1 MEPQCQVRLEVF
13 EGPLDLLLHLINK
26 NRLDI
31 ADIPIALV
39 TAQYLEY
46 LDFMQALDLVVAG
59 EYLVMAATLIQI
71 KSRMLLPGPEPFD
84 PEDDPRFEITRPLRE
99 LVEMRRLARDI
110 DARAMLGR
118 DVFTRDGDFYDL
130 LGKEWASQELLKDNT
145 PDNPV
150 DERIEADLLDLIS
163 AFRSVFEK
171 MHLPRIIEIE
181 EARCDL
187 ALSMGYIMDRISGDG
202 TLSCHDLFSIGDR
215 RRAVC
220 MFIALLELARQGKV
234 RLIQDAWHG
243 DIIVLMRKASVSAPA
258 AYAH

>member
-1 MEPQCQVRLEVF
+1 MEPQCQVKLEVF

-46 LDFMQALDLVVAG
+46 LGFMQALDLAVAG

-71 KSRMLLPGPEPFD
+71 KSRMLLPGPEPFG
-84 PEDDPRFEITRPLRE
+84 PEDDPRFEITRPLKE
-99 LVEMRRLARDI
+99 LIEMKEAARRL
-110 DARAMLGR
+110 DARAVLGR
-118 DVFTRDGDFYDL
+118 DVFARDGDFYDL
-130 LGKEWASQELLKDNT
+130 SAKEGAHPGFLKDSL
-145 PDNPV
+145 V
-150 DERIEADLLDLIS
+150 DERIEADLIDLIS
-163 AFRSVFEK
+163 AFRSVLGK
-171 MHLPRIIEIE
+171 GRLPRVIEIE

-187 ALSMGYIMDRISGDG
+187 ALSMEHIMDRVSGDVI
-202 TLSCHDLFSIGDR
+202 LSCHDLFASGDR

-234 RLIQDAWHG
+234 RLVQETGDG
-243 DIIVLMRKASVSAPA
+243 DIVILLRGTG
-258 AYAH
+258 

>member
-13 EGPLDLLLHLINK
+13 EGPLDLLLHLIHR

-31 ADIPIALV
+31 TDIPIALV

-71 KSRMLLPGPEPFD
+71 KSRMLLPRPEPVD
-84 PEDDPRFEITRPLRE
+84 PEDDPRFEITRPLKE
-99 LVEMRRLARDI
+99 LMEMKEAARRLDS
-110 DARAMLGR
+110 RAILGR
-118 DVFTRDGDFYDL
+118 DVFTREGDFYDL
-130 LGKEWASQELLKDNT
+130 LPQEPLKKGL
-145 PDNPV
+145 V
-150 DERIEADLLDLIS
+150 DDPIDDRIEADLFDLIS
-163 AFRSVFEK
+163 AFRAVLGK
-171 MHLPRIIEIE
+171 RRLPMVIEIE

-215 RRAVC
+215 RRAIC

-234 RLIQDAWHG
+234 RLIQDVWHG
-243 DIIVLMRKASVSAPA
+243 DIIVLMRETSVSAPA
-258 AYAH
+258 AYAQ